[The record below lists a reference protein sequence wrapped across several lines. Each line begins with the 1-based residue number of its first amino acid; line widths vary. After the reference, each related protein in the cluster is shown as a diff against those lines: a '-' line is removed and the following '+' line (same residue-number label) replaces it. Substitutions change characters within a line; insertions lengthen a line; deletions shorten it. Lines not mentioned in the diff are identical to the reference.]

1 MDRFEQKFGKYAIK
15 NLTLVLIICYA
26 IGYIIEI
33 IAPQLIYYLLLNP
46 FEIIYHYQIWRI
58 VTWIIVPPSRFSFW
72 TLIMLYFYYSL
83 GTSLEITWGTYRYN
97 VYLLSG
103 ILFTVLGAFALYGYT
118 CINGTYYLWGPSGIG
133 ASFYSM
139 MFSTYYVNMS
149 IFLAFAATFPNNR
162 VYLFF
167 IIPIKVMHLGIVY
180 AALLSYELLV
190 SLRGGDVATAVVI
203 FASLLNFI
211 VFFFTQRKRIHNNK
225 RRQAA
230 FTNAYNHARQ
240 NIKYQ
245 SPTAA
250 PRSNPSPS
258 GITRHKCAV
267 CGQTEATSPNLSF
280 RFCSKCNGNYEYCEN
295 HLFTHTHVE

>member
-1 MDRFEQKFGKYAIK
+1 MDKFEQKFGKYAIK
-15 NLTLVLIICYA
+15 NLTLILIICYA
-26 IGYIIEI
+26 IGYLIEI
-33 IAPQLIYYLLLNP
+33 MAPQLIYYMLLNP

-58 VTWIIVPPSRFSFW
+58 FTWILVPPSRFSFW

-103 ILFTVLGAFALYGYT
+103 LVFTILGAFALYGYT
-118 CINGTYYLWGPSGIG
+118 CLNGTYILWSTT
-133 ASFYSM
+133 AYSV

-167 IIPIKVMHLGIVY
+167 VIPIKVMHLGIVY
-180 AALLSYELLV
+180 AALLSYELLG
-190 SLRGGDVATAVVI
+190 SLRSGDVATGVVI

-211 VFFFTQRKRIHNNK
+211 VFFLTQRKKVHNNK
-225 RRQAA
+225 RRRQA
-230 FTNAYNHARQ
+230 FTNAYNNARQ
-240 NIKYQ
+240 NIQYQ
-245 SPTAA
+245 SPRTAA
-250 PRSNPSPS
+250 TPS

-267 CGQTEATSPNLSF
+267 CGQTEASAPGLSF